1 MTKLAPGRR
10 RAEGAPTRGRSRVE
24 GGPVRGRRTAEE
36 ARRAILD
43 AAEARLVEAGPAALR
58 LQDVAAD
65 VGISH
70 PAVLHHFGSREGL
83 VRGVIERA
91 VVRLQHDLVA
101 TLGASGGGPPSGEA
115 LFEQVFETLFAG
127 GHGRLIAWLAL
138 SGYDPFDAPAL
149 RENWAQIGEFTH
161 ALRAASCEGGR
172 RPRYEDT
179 RFTILLSALA
189 LFGQAV
195 VGGAAFRAAGFEQ
208 DEGAEQRF
216 RRWLAKL
223 LARHLKEG

>member
-1 MTKLAPGRR
+1 MTKPAAGRR
-10 RAEGAPTRGRSRVE
+10 RAEGGL
-24 GGPVRGRRTAEE
+24 VRGRRTAEE
-36 ARRAILD
+36 ARRAT
-43 AAEARLVEAGPAALR
+43 GPAALR

-91 VVRLQHDLVA
+91 VVRLQHDLVT

-115 LFEQVFETLFAG
+115 LFERVFETLFAG

-195 VGGAAFRAAGFEQ
+195 VGGAAFRAAGFEP
-208 DEGAEQRF
+208 DEGAERRF